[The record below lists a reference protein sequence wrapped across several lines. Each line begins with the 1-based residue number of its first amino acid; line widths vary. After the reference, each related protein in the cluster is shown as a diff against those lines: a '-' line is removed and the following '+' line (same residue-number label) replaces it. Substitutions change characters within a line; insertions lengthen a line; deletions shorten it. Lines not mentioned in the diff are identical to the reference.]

1 LESIKRRLR
10 QLGFVWEEALVSISR
25 SLWMSWV
32 VIVTMAVSLSI
43 LGGFWMLSEELNDV
57 AASIGSR
64 IELMVFLDVDADAAS
79 TAREVRNLDGV
90 QEVELV
96 TREQAW
102 EKLQTELGQ
111 EYDFRELVE
120 NPLPDT
126 LRIKVDSPAEAPR
139 VAREIGQL
147 EAVEEIRYGQDLLAK
162 IEQVARFTRLLGL
175 AVTGILFMATLAVTG
190 NTIRLAIQ
198 ARRREIEIMQ
208 LVGASAT
215 FIHLPFLL
223 EGLFFGLG
231 GTVITAGVLFAW
243 RTFVQSHLREIFPFL
258 PIQTADLELL
268 LLLGVLLAI
277 GMGMGMIG
285 SLLSVKR
292 HLRQTAG

>member
-1 LESIKRRLR
+1 MESIKRRWR
-10 QLGFVWEEALVSISR
+10 QLGFVWEEAMVSISR

-43 LGGFWMLSEELNDV
+43 LGGFWMLSEDLNDV
-57 AASIGSR
+57 AEAIGSR
-64 IELMVFLDVDADAAS
+64 IEIMVFLDADADSAS
-79 TAREVRNLDGV
+79 TARSVRNLEGV
-90 QEVELV
+90 QEVSIISRDE
-96 TREQAW
+96 AW
-102 EKLQTELGQ
+102 RQLQSELGN
-111 EYDFRELVE
+111 EVDFRDLLD

-126 LRIKVDSPAEAPR
+126 LRVKLIDPGDAPR
-139 VAREIGQL
+139 IASEL
-147 EAVEEIRYGQDLLAK
+147 AHLDSVEDIKYGQDLLAK
-162 IEQVARFTRLLGL
+162 IEQIAQFTRLLGL
-175 AVTGILFMATLAVTG
+175 VITGILFVATLAVMG

-208 LVGASAT
+208 LVGASSA

-231 GTVITAGVLFAW
+231 GTMLTAGVLFGW
-243 RTFVQSHLREIFPFL
+243 RTFVDARLRELFPFL
-258 PIQTADLELL
+258 PIQTENLETF

-292 HLRQTAG
+292 HLRHTTG

>member
-1 LESIKRRLR
+1 MESIKRRLR
-10 QLGFVWEEALVSISR
+10 QLGFVWEEALVSVSR

-32 VIVTMAVSLSI
+32 VIVTMSVSLSI

-57 AASIGSR
+57 ATAIGSR
-64 IELMVFLDVDADAAS
+64 IELMVFLDVEADAGS
-79 TAREVRNLDGV
+79 TARNVRDLPGV
-90 QEVELV
+90 QEVNMVSRDE
-96 TREQAW
+96 AW
-102 EKLQTELGQ
+102 RQLQSELGQ

-126 LRIKVDSPAEAPR
+126 LRVKVDTPSEAPK
-139 VAREIGQL
+139 VAEQIAALDG
-147 EAVEEIRYGQDLLAK
+147 VEDIRYGQDLLAK

-175 AVTGILFMATLAVTG
+175 AVTGILFIATLAVTG

-208 LVGASAT
+208 LVGASST

-231 GTVITAGVLFAW
+231 GTLITAGILFAW
-243 RTFVQSHLREIFPFL
+243 RTFVQTHLQEIFPFL
-258 PIQTADLELL
+258 PIQTGDLELL